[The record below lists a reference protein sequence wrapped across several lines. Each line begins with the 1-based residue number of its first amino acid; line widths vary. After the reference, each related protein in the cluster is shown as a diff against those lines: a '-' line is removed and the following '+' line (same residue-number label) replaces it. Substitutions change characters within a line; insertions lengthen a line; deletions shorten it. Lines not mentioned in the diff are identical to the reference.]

1 MGLLKATFNILNHWR
16 GVIED
21 DVEERGDE
29 PIQQVEA
36 MTEMP
41 RVAFLLAT
49 LSACDARADK
59 ARLVQ
64 GDAEREDFLDNV
76 GTHGAIRLTG

>member
-21 DVEERGDE
+21 DVEKRGDE
-29 PIQQVEA
+29 PIQQVE
-36 MTEMP
+36 TLTDMP
-41 RVAFLLAT
+41 RVAILLAT
-49 LSACDARADK
+49 LSACDACADRT
-59 ARLVQ
+59 RLLQ

-76 GTHGAIRLTG
+76 GTRGAIRLAG